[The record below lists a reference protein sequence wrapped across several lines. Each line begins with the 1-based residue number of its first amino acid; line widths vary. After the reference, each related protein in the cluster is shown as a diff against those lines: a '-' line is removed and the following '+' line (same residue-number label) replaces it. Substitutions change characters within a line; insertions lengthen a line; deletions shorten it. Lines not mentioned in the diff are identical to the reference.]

1 MKKRRFLVFI
11 AAAASGFT
19 ACSQSPAGGAPQ
31 PLASMSAAEPR
42 WTASIQSVKEDR
54 INVPPDSVREKSF
67 GSAQWT
73 RGTGPALSVIN
84 LTFSY
89 SGPERD
95 LAWAILFGSCGSAS
109 LPLVPLSNF
118 PELNVNTGGREQ
130 VNATLSVELPASG
143 TFHIDI
149 YKDRTG
155 AIESLVACG
164 NLRQGRG

>member
-1 MKKRRFLVFI
+1 
-11 AAAASGFT
+11 
-19 ACSQSPAGGAPQ
+19 
-31 PLASMSAAEPR
+31 MSAAEPR

-54 INVPPDSVREKSF
+54 INVAPDSVREKSF

-73 RGTGPALSVIN
+73 RGSGPTLSIIN

-95 LAWAILFGSCGSAS
+95 LAWAILFGPCGSAS
-109 LPLVPLSNF
+109 LPLIPMSNF
-118 PELNVNTGGREQ
+118 PELNVNTGGRAQ

-149 YKDRTG
+149 YKDRAG
-155 AIESLVACG
+155 AVESVVACG
-164 NLRQGRG
+164 NLRQGR